1 MPVSSLSGALSTAVY
16 FASMLLLLGV
26 MVPPVRTASG
36 DADLAAARHLAVS
49 IAGQIDGLSPGMT
62 SVLKFS
68 SFPGVSAS
76 VALSGFSVTATV
88 DGVSASDA
96 VTWAVPTLA
105 LSADH
110 GYVVQ
115 VAGGALVLA

>member
-1 MPVSSLSGALSTAVY
+1 MPVSSLSGALSTSVY

-26 MVPPVRTASG
+26 LIPPVRTAYG
-36 DADLAAARHLAVS
+36 DADLAASRHLAAS
-49 IAGQIDGLSPGMT
+49 IAGQIDDLSPGMT

-68 SFPGVSAS
+68 SFPGVAES

-88 DGVSASDA
+88 DGISASDA
-96 VTWAVPTLA
+96 VTWAVPTLD

-110 GYVVQ
+110 AYVVEIS
-115 VAGGALVLA
+115 GGALELA